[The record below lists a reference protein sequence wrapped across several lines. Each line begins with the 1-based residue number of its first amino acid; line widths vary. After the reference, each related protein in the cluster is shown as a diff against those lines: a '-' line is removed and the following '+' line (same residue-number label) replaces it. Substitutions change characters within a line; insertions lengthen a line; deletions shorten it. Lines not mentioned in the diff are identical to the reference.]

1 MKKLYLSI
9 ALVLASTPAAW
20 AGGTAVIQGAASNE
34 SISLEYEAGKIRLEG
49 GPGMAAAGYMLVDE
63 GRAYA
68 VSLEG
73 GQPRVID
80 MAVMGKMMGVMAG
93 MGGQQLSISDLV
105 GEIID
110 LMPLNRTETLA
121 GISGQLYSLKYKTGQ
136 GQVRSDELVLS
147 SDPRAL
153 ELTRALLQLERSMA
167 QMVGQTAAP
176 DAVVEAL
183 QLGSAQGI
191 LRFGNDMRLVSLSD
205 ASPDASRFQLP
216 AEPTVMPDFGSVLK
230 QIQQSPEV
238 MEAMGEAMKA
248 LQELQGR

>member
-110 LMPLNRTETLA
+110 LRPLNRTETLA
-121 GISGQLYSLKYKTGQ
+121 GISGQLYSLKYKAGQ

>member
-110 LMPLNRTETLA
+110 LRPLNRTETLA
-121 GISGQLYSLKYKTGQ
+121 GISGQLYSLKYKAGQ

-167 QMVGQTAAP
+167 QMVGQTAAS

>member
-93 MGGQQLSISDLV
+93 MGGQQLAISDLV

-121 GISGQLYSLKYKTGQ
+121 GISGQLYSLKYKAGQ

-167 QMVGQTAAP
+167 QMVGQTAAS

>member
-93 MGGQQLSISDLV
+93 MGGQQLAISDLV

-110 LMPLNRTETLA
+110 LRPLNRTETLA

-167 QMVGQTAAP
+167 QMVGQTAAS

>member
-93 MGGQQLSISDLV
+93 MGGQQLAISDLV

-167 QMVGQTAAP
+167 QMVGQTAAS